1 MMGPAVYVLGTL
13 TTLAC
18 GILLLRGYFRGGNK
32 LLLWSAVCFLG
43 LAVSNALVFADLVL
57 LPNIDLYFWRLL
69 TAVISMVA
77 LTYGLIWES
86 E

>member
-1 MMGPAVYVLGTL
+1 MGPAVYVLGTL

-32 LLLWSAVCFLG
+32 LLLWSAICFLG
-43 LAVSNALVFADLVL
+43 LSVSNALVFADLVL

-69 TAVISMVA
+69 TAAISMVA
-77 LTYGLIWES
+77 LMYGLIWES

>member
-1 MMGPAVYVLGTL
+1 MAPAVYVLGAL

-57 LPNIDLYFWRLL
+57 LPNVDLYFWRLL
-69 TAVISMVA
+69 TAAVA
-77 LTYGLIWES
+77 MAALMYGLIWES

>member
-1 MMGPAVYVLGTL
+1 MAPAVYVLGTL

-69 TAVISMVA
+69 TAAIAMAA
-77 LTYGLIWES
+77 LMYGLIWES

>member
-1 MMGPAVYVLGTL
+1 MAPAVYVLGAL

-57 LPNIDLYFWRLL
+57 LPNVDLYFWRLL
-69 TAVISMVA
+69 TAAISMVA
-77 LTYGLIWES
+77 LMYGLIWES

>member
-1 MMGPAVYVLGTL
+1 MAPAVYVLGTL

-43 LAVSNALVFADLVL
+43 LSISNALVFADLVL

-69 TAVISMVA
+69 TAAISMVA
-77 LTYGLIWES
+77 LMYGLIWES

>member
-1 MMGPAVYVLGTL
+1 MAPVVYILGTL

-18 GILLLRGYFRGGNK
+18 GVLLLRGYARSRSK
-32 LLLWSAVCFLG
+32 LLLWSAICFLG

-69 TAVISMVA
+69 TASIAMVA
-77 LTYGLIWES
+77 LMYGLIWES

>member
-1 MMGPAVYVLGTL
+1 MAPAVYVLGAL

-32 LLLWSAVCFLG
+32 LLLWSSVCFLG

-69 TAVISMVA
+69 TAAIAMVA
-77 LTYGLIWES
+77 LMYGLIWES